1 MRNNSV
7 IDEKEQGKSGNT
19 PVEKTRL
26 LRDDPV
32 LVLTT
37 NNQIYM
43 EMVKDALEGEGI
55 PVLIKSVTGYH
66 GRGMLPFG
74 QQFFDYRL
82 FVSTEHEKRALEIV
96 ETIMPPRQESGN

>member
-1 MRNNSV
+1 MKDDLV
-7 IDEKEQGKSGNT
+7 IDEKEYGKPGSASGD
-19 PVEKTRL
+19 L
-26 LRDDPV
+26 I

-55 PVLIKSVTGYH
+55 PALLKSVTGYH

-82 FVSTEHEKRALEIV
+82 FVSREYEKRTQEIV
-96 ETIMPPRQESGN
+96 ETIMPPRELQ

>member
-1 MRNNSV
+1 MRYNLV
-7 IDEKEQGKSGNT
+7 IDGKEQGKSGNAPGDLT
-19 PVEKTRL
+19 
-26 LRDDPV
+26 

-55 PVLIKSVTGYH
+55 PALIKSVTGYH

-82 FVSTEHEKRALEIV
+82 FVSKEHKERALEIV
-96 ETIMPPRQESGN
+96 DTIVPPKELQ